1 MRKNSDDLLDWL
13 RTAFC
18 SAPNFSKLV
27 IMLLVGPMA
36 KLRRLR
42 EELQKS
48 HFEPLMERSLDAHD
62 RNPDSDFFLLAFY
75 QRQISG

>member
-1 MRKNSDDLLDWL
+1 
-13 RTAFC
+13 
-18 SAPNFSKLV
+18 
-27 IMLLVGPMA
+27 MLLVGPMA

-75 QRQISG
+75 QCQISG